1 MSNPQ
6 IPITLWLWKATV
18 LCALALSNHWWET
31 PGIPSELWASVAGSD
46 FFWWW
51 AWLPRKYREIIPWPG
66 DPTELCFL
74 LPSRSLTGLLLL
86 LIWFHPCGLN
96 SAGGVYLP
104 LPFVSDSIYVTKN
117 PNRLWLK
124 PLWHWI
130 ISIWS
135 LILNWWAPQ
144 KCQQGPRLY
153 WSISAQPYLLCQL
166 FLSLL
171 PFDGKVAASAPAIM
185 SSHKNIQGRKEEEGV
200 VSSIKGNFYLF
211 CQEAKSLSA
220 NLSLCLVG

>member
-6 IPITLWLWKATV
+6 IPITPWLWKATV

-31 PGIPSELWASVAGSD
+31 PGIPSKLWARVAGSD
-46 FFWWW
+46 FFWWQ

-86 LIWFHPCGLN
+86 LIWFHPCDLN

-104 LPFVSDSIYVTKN
+104 LPFVSDRIRVAKN

-135 LILNWWAPQ
+135 LILNWWAAQ

-153 WSISAQPYLLCQL
+153 WSISAKPYLLCQL
-166 FLSLL
+166 FLSWL
-171 PFDGKVAASAPAIM
+171 PFDGKAAASAPAIM
-185 SSHKNIQGRKEEEGV
+185 SSHKHI
-200 VSSIKGNFYLF
+200 
-211 CQEAKSLSA
+211 
-220 NLSLCLVG
+220 